1 MREDSLLSIAQAICD
16 HAKQRQY
23 TQTNFDILNGF
34 ECVLTRCI
42 ECHKVLRMKVSK
54 IN

>member
-1 MREDSLLSIAQAICD
+1 MREDNSLSIVQAICD

-42 ECHKVLRMKVSK
+42 ECHKVLLIKVCK

>member
-1 MREDSLLSIAQAICD
+1 MREDSSLSIAQAVCD
-16 HAKQRQY
+16 HEKQRQY
-23 TQTNFDILNGF
+23 TRTNFDILNGF